1 MSRRPFDHRMPRII
15 RDSHEPGVS
24 FERDARI
31 RVVCVVLT
39 FWVVGTVCTN
49 ACEENVSLRL
59 DSDYAY
65 RVWLWFRY
73 DSGNY
78 EYSRSLEI
86 IYLRNSLPKRTNNF

>member
-1 MSRRPFDHRMPRII
+1 MTRMDQEFLSKGMRELGSCALYLHFGWLEQFVRIL
-15 RDSHEPGVS
+15 R
-24 FERDARI
+24 
-31 RVVCVVLT
+31 
-39 FWVVGTVCTN
+39 
-49 ACEENVSLRL
+49 CEENVSLRL

>member
-1 MSRRPFDHRMPRII
+1 MTRMDQEFLSKGMRELG
-15 RDSHEPGVS
+15 SCALYLHFGWLEQ
-24 FERDARI
+24 FARI
-31 RVVCVVLT
+31 LR
-39 FWVVGTVCTN
+39 
-49 ACEENVSLRL
+49 CEEIVLLRL

-65 RVWLWFRY
+65 RVWLWFIY

>member
-1 MSRRPFDHRMPRII
+1 MTRMDQEFLSKGMRELGSCALYLHFGWLEQFVRIL
-15 RDSHEPGVS
+15 R
-24 FERDARI
+24 
-31 RVVCVVLT
+31 
-39 FWVVGTVCTN
+39 
-49 ACEENVSLRL
+49 CEEIVSLRL

-73 DSGNY
+73 DSGNS